1 MERIT
6 DPRKQILQLLI
17 EFSYLGIC
25 DFYRLLRNE
34 SPSFPSHQR
43 RVRRLLHDFADLGY
57 LRSFPLIDPQNS
69 GRAVRYQTLYWLSS
83 KGLELGF
90 GRRAGSGSTPTS
102 GWLRFPV

>member
-57 LRSFPLIDPQNS
+57 LRSFPLIDRKRRRKYTVDDRHSLFLNLWTS
-69 GRAVRYQTLYWLSS
+69 RTL
-83 KGLELGF
+83 
-90 GRRAGSGSTPTS
+90 
-102 GWLRFPV
+102 